1 MNLHLMLPLE
11 TKEAATSVAT
21 FRNSRA
27 LFLQEMACTLFAYIQ
42 GLDGPF
48 SLIKSFNHNLLR
60 SDLISAPLGEQ
71 D

>member
-11 TKEAATSVAT
+11 TKEAATSVAN

-27 LFLQEMACTLFAYIQ
+27 ITCTLFAYIQ